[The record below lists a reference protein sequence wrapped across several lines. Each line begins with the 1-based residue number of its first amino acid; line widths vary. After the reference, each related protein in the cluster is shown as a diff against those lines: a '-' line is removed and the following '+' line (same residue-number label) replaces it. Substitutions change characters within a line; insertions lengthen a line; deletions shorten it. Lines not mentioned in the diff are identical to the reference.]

1 MRRIAIDTNIYTS
14 FKCNDQ
20 SVVEALRD
28 CDLIGVDITVIA
40 ELFSGFS
47 LGDKEKKN
55 RQELEAFLNS
65 PRVDMLLHDLETA
78 DYYALIVKRLKAKG
92 RPIPTND
99 IWIAA
104 NAMKHGLAL
113 YSFDSHFEEIEG
125 LLTPAPCALNLVP

>member
-20 SVVEALRD
+20 GVVDTLRD
-28 CDLIGVDITVIA
+28 CDLIGVDITVVA

-47 LGDKEKKN
+47 LGRKERRN

-65 PRVDMLLHDLETA
+65 PRVEILPHDLETA
-78 DYYALIVKRLKAKG
+78 DYYALIVKRLRAKG

-113 YSFDSHFEEIEG
+113 YSFDLHFEEIEG
-125 LLTPAPCALNLVP
+125 LPLLSAKN

>member
-14 FKCNDQ
+14 FKINDQ
-20 SVVEALRD
+20 NVVETFRD

-47 LGDKEKKN
+47 LGAKEKKN

-65 PRVDMLLHDLETA
+65 PRVEILLHDLETA
-78 DYYALIVKRLKAKG
+78 DHYALIVRRLKAKG
-92 RPIPTND
+92 RPIPTNG

-113 YSFDSHFEEIEG
+113 YSFDNHFEEIEG
-125 LLTPAPCALNLVP
+125 LLLLSTIRDGA

>member
-14 FKCNDQ
+14 FKANDQ
-20 SVVEALRD
+20 SVVEAFRN
-28 CDLIGVDITVIA
+28 CDFIGVDITVIA

-47 LGDKEKKN
+47 LGGKEKRN

-65 PRVDMLLHDLETA
+65 PRVEMLLHDLETA
-78 DYYALIVKRLKAKG
+78 EYYALIVRRLKAKG

-113 YSFDSHFEEIEG
+113 FSFDGRFGEIEG
-125 LLTPAPCALNLVP
+125 LLLLSES

>member
-1 MRRIAIDTNIYTS
+1 MRRIAIDTNVYTS
-14 FKCNDQ
+14 FKLNDQ
-20 SVVEALRD
+20 SVVDAIRD

-47 LGDKEKKN
+47 LGAKEKKN

-65 PRVDMLLHDLETA
+65 PRVEVLLHDLETA
-78 DYYALIVKRLKAKG
+78 DYYALIVNRLKAKG

-113 YSFDSHFEEIEG
+113 YSFDNHFEEIEG
-125 LLTPAPCALNLVP
+125 LLLLPAIRNDA

>member
-14 FKCNDQ
+14 FKANDE
-20 SVVEALRD
+20 SVVEALRN
-28 CDLIGVDITVIA
+28 CDFIGVDITVVA

-47 LGDKEKKN
+47 LGGKEKRN

-65 PRVDMLLHDLETA
+65 PRVEMLLHDLETA
-78 DYYALIVKRLKAKG
+78 EYYALIVKRLKAKG

-104 NAMKHGLAL
+104 NAMKRGLAL
-113 YSFDSHFEEIEG
+113 YSFDGHFGQIEG
-125 LLTPAPCALNLVP
+125 LLLLPEF

>member
-14 FKCNDQ
+14 FKVNDQ
-20 SVVEALRD
+20 SVVEAFRD
-28 CDLIGVDITVIA
+28 CDFIGVDITVIA
-40 ELFSGFS
+40 ELFFGFS
-47 LGDKEKKN
+47 LGAKEKRN
-55 RQELEAFLNS
+55 RQELESFLNS
-65 PRVDMLLHDLETA
+65 PRVEVLLHDIETA
-78 DYYALIVKRLKAKG
+78 EYYALIIKRLKAKG

-125 LLTPAPCALNLVP
+125 LPLF

>member
-14 FKCNDQ
+14 FKVNDQ
-20 SVVEALRD
+20 HVVETFRN
-28 CDLIGVDITVIA
+28 CDIIGVDITVIA

-55 RQELEAFLNS
+55 RQELEEFLNS
-65 PRVDMLLHDLETA
+65 PRIEILLHDLETA
-78 DYYALIVKRLKAKG
+78 DYYALVVKRLRAKG

-113 YSFDSHFEEIEG
+113 YSFDNHFEEIEG
-125 LLTPAPCALNLVP
+125 LLMLSTM